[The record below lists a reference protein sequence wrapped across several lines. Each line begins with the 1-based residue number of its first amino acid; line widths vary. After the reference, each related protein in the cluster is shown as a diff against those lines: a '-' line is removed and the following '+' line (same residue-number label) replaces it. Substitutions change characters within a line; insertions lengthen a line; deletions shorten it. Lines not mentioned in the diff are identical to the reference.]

1 MRPALVLLLVC
12 AAVALLL
19 TEFRRVPD
27 AQLEAGQVARRDIRA
42 PVKFEF
48 VDEPATQALIEAAVD
63 AVPPVYDFDGPLL
76 ARQQGRIT
84 SAFEVARAEL
94 GTREMALDGEELD
107 EAAHAEVQEAFL
119 AQLGMTLGADAL
131 QAIATSDYSATIEQH
146 ALELLSLGMKG
157 YVVNDRG
164 DLPEVQPV
172 TVVRLVGDERDE
184 ALLTSLEEVR
194 TVEQSHQAVTMQVL
208 QGLTDEDAG
217 TARAAGEIARAA
229 IRANFSVNQLLTEER
244 RLEAG
249 QGVSPVVLSIDRGT
263 TLVRNGDVATAHQIA
278 IIAQMQEAT
287 SGRSPWSVAGSLFA
301 FCLLLVSSVFW
312 FASATIRKFSARR
325 RDVEALGLLLVFTVL
340 LARLVVEIGDP
351 IAAAGT
357 IGVSARAIWYLVPVA
372 GSALLVRILINSETA
387 IVFAVVSA
395 VLCGLLMEQSALY
408 TSYFVV
414 SSVVAAGSIG
424 RKRERSAILRAGVFT
439 GVFNAA
445 FVIVLSLVNANL
457 AENAGTTQVMSPG
470 WDAVFAFSGGVIGAF
485 LVLGLVPLF
494 ELVGFD
500 TDLKLLELGNL
511 DHPLLRNL
519 MLRAP
524 GSYHHSVMVGTLAEA
539 AAEAIGA
546 NALLCRVCS
555 YFHDIG
561 KAVRPAYFVENQ
573 RDDTSRHDRLSPHQ
587 SARVIIDHVRD
598 GGKVAKKHGLPRPVI
613 DQIYM
618 HHGTGLVHYFYSKA
632 KAKDPNTDPE
642 DFRYPGPKP
651 NTREAGIIMLAD
663 KIEAACRSIR
673 EPNPE
678 NVAAMIQ
685 RIINSVMAE
694 GQFDDCP
701 LTVKEITVVA
711 DVLKKTV
718 LAIHHHRI
726 EYPEPQGKV
735 PELEG
740 EETEAVDEPVITLEI
755 PAATDGLPETSHDD
769 PSSVADGPVDYESP
783 EYMPGYRDP

>member
-1 MRPALVLLLVC
+1 MVC
-12 AAVALLL
+12 AATAVLL

-27 AQLEAGQVARRDIRA
+27 TQLTVGQVSSRDIRA

-48 VDEPATQALIEAAVD
+48 VDEVATQALVEAAVE
-63 AVPPVYDFDGPLL
+63 AVPSVYDHDGTLL
-76 ARQQGRIT
+76 PRQQTRIS
-84 SAFEVARAEL
+84 SAFEVAR
-94 GTREMALDGEELD
+94 EELELRQMQRDSEPLDD
-107 EAAHAEVQEAFL
+107 EAIAAVREVFV
-119 AQLGMTLGADAL
+119 AQLGMTLKDEDL
-131 QAIATSDYSATIEQH
+131 HAIAAAEYSKAMEQN
-146 ALELLSLGMKG
+146 AIELLTHGMTR

-164 DLPEVQPV
+164 ELPDATPI

-184 ALLTSLEEVR
+184 GLLTSLGEIS
-194 TVEQSHQAVTMQVL
+194 TVDAARQAITMQVL
-208 QGLTDEDAG
+208 ERYSDPDAER
-217 TARAAGEIARAA
+217 ARAASGIARAA
-229 IRANFSVNQLLTEER
+229 VRSNFTFNQLHTEER

-249 QGVSPVVLSIDRGT
+249 QGVSPVILSIDRGT

-278 IIAQMQEAT
+278 IIAQMQET
-287 SGRSPWSVAGSLFA
+287 TTGRNPWSVAGSLFA
-301 FCLLLVSSVFW
+301 FSLLLLTSVYW
-312 FASATIRKFSARR
+312 FAAATIKKFSNRR

-340 LARLVVEIGDP
+340 LARLVVEVGDP
-351 IAAAGT
+351 VAAAGT

-387 IVFAVVSA
+387 IVFAVVSSI
-395 VLCGLLMEQSALY
+395 LCGLLMEQSATY
-408 TSYFVV
+408 TAFFMV
-414 SSVVAAGSIG
+414 SSVVAAGTIG

-439 GVFNAA
+439 GLFNAA
-445 FVIVLSLVNANL
+445 FVVVISLVNANL
-457 AENAGTTQVMSPG
+457 ADTAGGASALSPG

-573 RDDTSRHDRLSPHQ
+573 RDGQSRHDRLSPHQ

-618 HHGTGLVHYFYSKA
+618 HHGTGLVHYFYAKSKA
-632 KAKDPNTDPE
+632 ADPNTDAN
-642 DFRYPGPKP
+642 DFRYPGPRP
-651 NTREAGIIMLAD
+651 NTREAGVIMLAD
-663 KIEAACRSIR
+663 KIEAACRSIK

-678 NVAAMIQ
+678 NVSAMIQ
-685 RIINSVMAE
+685 RIINSVISE
-694 GQFDDCP
+694 GQFDECP
-701 LTVKEITVVA
+701 MTVKEITVVA
-711 DVLKKTV
+711 DVFKKTV

-726 EYPEPQGKV
+726 EYPEPAGQLADGV
-735 PELEG
+735 DP

-755 PAATDGLPETSHDD
+755 PATTEAIPETSHDA
-769 PSSVADGPVDYESP
+769 PLEGPVDYESP